1 MSTNTNNYKLIKPAQ
16 EDFYNVDDFN
26 NNADII
32 DSQLKAISDK
42 ASAALPATS
51 YTAADILNKLKTV
64 DGANSGLDADLFK
77 GESII
82 PIANG
87 GTGATSNSIA
97 IRNLGNPSYVFLTRS
112 PDLDEGVNRSDI
124 NSLVMAG
131 VLLTEAVEGVKNI
144 PSFFRDGGR
153 KTAVCF
159 DTGNPAQYNGYMAFD
174 YYSKEIAMRMG
185 QAQDWRRIV
194 TDNNIV
200 EMVQSA
206 LQSGG
211 VSVVKS
217 IQRGSVAIHADMNS
231 NTATI
236 SAVNINKAIVLYTGM
251 STSNNSLTYYPSITL
266 TSPTEI
272 TATRYAGSGNYS
284 TVIPYQVIE
293 FY

>member
-1 MSTNTNNYKLIKPAQ
+1 MEQTTNYNLNLPA
-16 EDFYNVDDFN
+16 YDDL
-26 NNADII
+26 ADIEKINENTRII
-32 DSQLKAISDK
+32 DTNLKQAADK
-42 ASAALPATS
+42 AAAALPATS

-77 GESII
+77 GQSVI
-82 PIANG
+82 PVTNG
-87 GTGATSNSIA
+87 GTGATNNYEA
-97 IRNLGNPSYVFLTRS
+97 IRTLGNNSGIFLARKPELADDVS
-112 PDLDEGVNRSDI
+112 RDDI
-124 NSLVMAG
+124 NSLKMSG
-131 VLLTEAVEGVKNI
+131 VLLTDRTNVANI
-144 PSFFRDGGR
+144 PNFFDENGR
-153 KTAVCF
+153 KVITSFGV
-159 DTGNPAQYNGYMAFD
+159 GNYNDYDGYIAFD
-174 YYSKEIAMRMG
+174 HYSHEIAMRMG
-185 QAQDWRRIV
+185 QAKEWERIV
-194 TDNNIV
+194 TDYNIA
-200 EMVQSA
+200 EMVQST
-206 LQSGG
+206 LQLGS